1 MRPQSAAASRSWL
14 RPGPFALTLPALL
27 LLTLLF
33 MLPLLRLFSLSFAGG
48 GFGWYE
54 KALTGGLYTAVLYR
68 TFEIAGIV
76 TFFSLLIGYPVAF
89 LLATTT
95 PKWRADRIC
104 LRDAAAV
111 DQRAGAHLCLDGA
124 ARTQRHRQPDADRFR
139 PARHAAFAAQQPAR
153 RHPRHGARHAAVH
166 DPADLQRADAHRSGS
181 AEGGAR
187 PRCVRCCAS

>member
-1 MRPQSAAASRSWL
+1 MTLASTIATGAGRAWL

-33 MLPLLRLFSLSFAGG
+33 MLPLVRLFSLSSAGG

-95 PKWRADRIC
+95 PKWRAIASTC
-104 LRDAAAV
+104 PPPASAAA
-111 DQRAGAHLCLDGA
+111 RGCTAP
-124 ARTQRHRQPDADRFR
+124 T
-139 PARHAAFAAQQPAR
+139 
-153 RHPRHGARHAAVH
+153 
-166 DPADLQRADAHRSGS
+166 
-181 AEGGAR
+181 
-187 PRCVRCCAS
+187 